1 MGCSFCRP
9 SFCVNNPSIYS
20 RIAITQVGTSKQ
32 TTQSHKNQQAYQCNN
47 RQIGQN
53 HKRQSNPQTPS
64 PSQYARIVLPT
75 DLFHFAAPSLNLIGQ
90 LVLREPIAVTVER
103 ARLIR
108 QVEESPPY
116 PMVAMP
122 DTVEYY
128 AARFARNGDPIR
140 NAGLR
145 TVSNK
150 PIFYSY
156 RKVNGSSPIL
166 TSNSF
171 SSGMRISVPS
181 ASTSCLVR

>member
-128 AARFARNGDPIR
+128 AARFARNGATPCGTPDYAPCPI
-140 NAGLR
+140 NPFSTPIEKLTALR
-145 TVSNK
+145 L
-150 PIFYSY
+150 
-156 RKVNGSSPIL
+156 SSQA
-166 TSNSF
+166 T
-171 SSGMRISVPS
+171 RSVQ
-181 ASTSCLVR
+181 V